1 MRTVFHHRGVW
12 SKIWNIRGH
21 LGCHTAICKIIT
33 LDAPYIG
40 TITRNVT
47 RATSLTLERRS
58 CVNKYEIS
66 SSSRIWKHL
75 TFKIFEQQEESP
87 GRPNICLAHEEGWY
101 TPEMAICR
109 GMCHPKVRDFE
120 PFWSEIRYGLF
131 ISKWIRTFI
140 FKYYLIKIC
149 LL

>member
-1 MRTVFHHRGVW
+1 MFYIQYIIREKLIWQLLAILTITIATLFTDHRRMRTVFHHRGVW
-12 SKIWNIRGH
+12 TKIWNIRGH

-109 GMCHPKVRDFE
+109 GMCHPK
-120 PFWSEIRYGLF
+120 G
-131 ISKWIRTFI
+131 
-140 FKYYLIKIC
+140 
-149 LL
+149 